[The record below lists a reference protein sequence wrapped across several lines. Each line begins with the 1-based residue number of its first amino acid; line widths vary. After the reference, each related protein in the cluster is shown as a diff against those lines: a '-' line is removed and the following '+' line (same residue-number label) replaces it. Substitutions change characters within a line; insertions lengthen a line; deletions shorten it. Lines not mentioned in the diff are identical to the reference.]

1 MLVVGRSFRPLM
13 AGLLENLGQ
22 QLSQPWER
30 GETMTEMKEIKEIK
44 EINERDER
52 GHERDGSI

>member
-1 MLVVGRSFRPLM
+1 MGRSFRPLM

-22 QLSQPWER
+22 QLSQPWKR